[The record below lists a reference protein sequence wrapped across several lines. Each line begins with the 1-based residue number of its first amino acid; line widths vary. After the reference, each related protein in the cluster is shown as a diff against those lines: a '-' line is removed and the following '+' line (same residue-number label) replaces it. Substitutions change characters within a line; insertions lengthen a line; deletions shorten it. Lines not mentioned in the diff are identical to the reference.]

1 MFGSSKPQKS
11 PLSIFCDQLISF
23 FKELADTYQEEKDI
37 RMALEAIEGARKI
50 NPRLILD
57 MFSEYVYKPLHEPI
71 LREDEK
77 AVIAYA
83 HTAIANQ
90 FNEISPAL
98 VIFDRHWTTMTE
110 SNQKVI
116 WQWLKTLCLLA
127 ERARA

>member
-1 MFGSSKPQKS
+1 
-11 PLSIFCDQLISF
+11 
-23 FKELADTYQEEKDI
+23 
-37 RMALEAIEGARKI
+37 MALEGIEGARKI

-57 MFSEYVYKPLHEPI
+57 MFVEYVSKPLQEPI

-83 HTAIANQ
+83 HNAIANQ

-98 VIFDRHWTTMTE
+98 AIFDRHWTTMSE
-110 SNQKVI
+110 NNQKAI
-116 WQWLKTLCLLA
+116 WQWLKTLILLA

>member
-1 MFGSSKPQKS
+1 MFGSKPAKS

-23 FKELADTYQEEKDI
+23 FRELSDTYQEEKDI

-57 MFSEYVYKPLHEPI
+57 MFNEHVKKPLMESI
-71 LREDEK
+71 LKEDEK

-83 HTAIANQ
+83 QKAISNQ

-98 VIFDRHWTTMTE
+98 VIFDRHWTQMTE
-110 SNQKVI
+110 NNQKAI
-116 WQWLKTLCLLA
+116 WQYLKTLCILA
-127 ERARA
+127 ERAEK

>member
-1 MFGSSKPQKS
+1 MFGNKPAKS
-11 PLSIFCDQLISF
+11 PLSIFCDQLIAF
-23 FKELADTYQEEKDI
+23 FTELCDTYQEEKDI
-37 RMALEAIEGARKI
+37 RMALEGIEGARKI

-57 MFSEYVYKPLHEPI
+57 MFIEYVSKPLQEPI

-83 HTAIANQ
+83 HNAIANQ

-98 VIFDRHWTTMTE
+98 AIFDRHWTTMTE
-110 SNQKVI
+110 NNQKAI
-116 WQWLKTLCLLA
+116 WQWLKTLVLLA

>member
-1 MFGSSKPQKS
+1 MFGNKPAKS

-23 FKELADTYQEEKDI
+23 FTELSDTYQEEKDI

-57 MFSEYVYKPLHEPI
+57 MFVEYVAKPLQEAI

-83 HTAIANQ
+83 HTAISNQ

-98 VIFDRHWTTMTE
+98 VIFDRHWTGMSE
-110 SNQKVI
+110 NNQKAI